1 MKQPKQPRGRIRNVM
16 PSIGVHRGMRHQ
28 GFYGLTG
35 YQSVSSMQ
43 KIDRTYPTS
52 AAGVRHEAVSRA
64 TMVAQSREFV
74 RNNLLYR
81 GILQRCID
89 FMIGDGI
96 KLAAKDAKVDALWE
110 AWYPQAEIT
119 GRYKGNK
126 LDRAVALE
134 WLTTGE
140 GIGLKIRGGSVQL
153 IESEQVPQSTGAV
166 PEGIITDEYGKP
178 VEFRVAPYINGN
190 LGRAHK
196 VKATDV
202 LFICERERPSS
213 LRGIPVLQQAFPML
227 HRIND
232 VLDSE
237 ALAFQILSRVVMKH
251 LSDHGP
257 LSKGTDNV
265 TGAAATGDV
274 TVTELPF
281 GLIFE
286 GSIDDELMPMERSIP
301 GRDFPQSI
309 ATFCRF
315 LGLPLGLPL
324 ELVLL
329 DWTKSNF
336 SQMRGAL
343 LMCDKRFHGLQDSI
357 IQDWHE
363 PLFQWKRQQW
373 IAQGLIA
380 DTPETLDH
388 EWIRPPFPWV
398 EPEKEAMA
406 QGKIIELGLGS
417 HTNAC
422 KARSIERARLLP
434 ILKKETTEAIALA
447 KEIETETGVIV
458 PWQHFA
464 GRAVGKTESAVVANR
479 EEDTDTAPVEGEKP
493 KDENDE

>member
-1 MKQPKQPRGRIRNVM
+1 
-16 PSIGVHRGMRHQ
+16 
-28 GFYGLTG
+28 
-35 YQSVSSMQ
+35 
-43 KIDRTYPTS
+43 
-52 AAGVRHEAVSRA
+52 
-64 TMVAQSREFV
+64 
-74 RNNLLYR
+74 
-81 GILQRCID
+81 
-89 FMIGDGI
+89 MIGDGF
-96 KLAAKDAKVDALWE
+96 KLAAKDPDVDALWE
-110 AWYPQAEIT
+110 EWYPNAEIT

-140 GIGLKIRGGSVQL
+140 GIGLKIKGGSVQL

-166 PEGIITDEYGKP
+166 PEGIITDDYGKP
-178 VEFRVAPYINGN
+178 IEFRVAPYVNGN
-190 LGRAHK
+190 LGRAKK
-196 VKATDV
+196 VNARDV

-237 ALAFQILSRVVMKH
+237 ALGFQILSRVVMKH
-251 LSDHGP
+251 LSDTGP

-265 TGAAATGDV
+265 TADATTDDV

-286 GSIDDELMPMERSIP
+286 GSINDELVPMERSIP
-301 GRDFPQSI
+301 GKDFPQSV

-343 LMCDKRFHGLQDSI
+343 LMCDKRFRGMQASI
-357 IQDWHE
+357 INDWHE

-373 IAQGLIA
+373 IAEGLIE
-380 DTPETLDH
+380 DTPETMIH
-388 EWIRPPFPWV
+388 EWIPAPFPWV
-398 EPEKEAMA
+398 DPEKEAMA

-434 ILKKETTEAIALA
+434 QLDEETREAI
-447 KEIETETGVIV
+447 EISKKIEAETGVVV

-464 GRAVGKTESAVVANR
+464 GRAVGKTESAVVAKRDDSDAPPPVDNGKQKGN
-479 EEDTDTAPVEGEKP
+479 ED
-493 KDENDE
+493 DE

>member
-1 MKQPKQPRGRIRNVM
+1 MKQPKPKIKNVM
-16 PSIGVHRGMRHQ
+16 PSIGVRRGVNQH
-28 GFYGLTG
+28 GFYGMTG
-35 YQSVSSMQ
+35 YQSVSSMR
-43 KIDRTYPTS
+43 KIDRKYPTS
-52 AAGVRHEAVSRA
+52 AAGIRHEGASRSIL
-64 TMVAQSREFV
+64 VAQSREFV

-89 FMIGDGI
+89 FMIGDGFG
-96 KLAAKDAKVDALWE
+96 LAAKDKTLDALWE
-110 AWYPQAEIT
+110 EWYPNAEIT

-126 LDRAVALE
+126 LDRAVAME

-140 GIGLKIRGGSVQL
+140 GIGLKIKGGHVQL
-153 IESEQVPQSTGAV
+153 IESEQVPQSTGMV
-166 PEGIITDEYGKP
+166 PEGVITDDYGKP
-178 VEFRVAPYINGN
+178 TAFKVAPYINGN
-190 LGRAHK
+190 IGRARK
-196 VKATDV
+196 VKANDV

-257 LSKGTDNV
+257 LSKGADDTTATAYTD
-265 TGAAATGDV
+265 DIS
-274 TVTELPF
+274 VTELPF

-286 GSIDDELMPMERSIP
+286 GSIDDELSPMERNIP
-301 GRDFPQSI
+301 GKDFPQSI

-343 LMCDKRFHGLQDSI
+343 LMCDKRFRGMQSTI

-363 PLFQWKRQQW
+363 PLFQWKRNQW
-373 IAQGLIA
+373 IAEGLIA
-380 DTPETLDH
+380 DTPETMEH
-388 EWIRPPFPWV
+388 EWIPSPFPWV
-398 EPEKEAMA
+398 DPKAEAEA
-406 QGKIIELGLGS
+406 QGKMIELGLET
-417 HTNAC
+417 HTSAL
-422 KARSIERARLLP
+422 KARSRERAKILP
-434 ILKKETTEAIALA
+434 QLKEETIEAITLS
-447 KEIETETGVIV
+447 KEIEDETGVYV
-458 PWQHFA
+458 PWQPFA
-464 GRAVGKTESAVVANR
+464 GRAVGKTESAVIANR
-479 EEDTDTAPVEGEKP
+479 DDSITDPELKNT
-493 KDENDE
+493 KDNDDE

>member
-1 MKQPKQPRGRIRNVM
+1 MSAPRRKNKR
-16 PSIGVHRGMRHQ
+16 PSIGVPRGVKQ
-28 GFYGLTG
+28 NGFYGMTG
-35 YQSVSSMQ
+35 YQTASSMR
-43 KIDRTYPTS
+43 KIDRSYPTS
-52 AAGVRHEAVSRA
+52 AAGVRHEAASRGII
-64 TMVAQSREFV
+64 VAQSREFV

-89 FMIGDGI
+89 FMIGDGFH
-96 KLAAKDAKVDALWE
+96 LAAKDECVDALWDE
-110 AWYPQAEIT
+110 WYPNAEIT

-126 LDRAVALE
+126 LDRALAME

-140 GIGLKIRGGSVQL
+140 GVGLKIKGGHVQL
-153 IESEQVPQSTGAV
+153 IESEQVPQSTGMV
-166 PEGIITDEYGKP
+166 PEGIITDDYGKP
-178 VEFRVAPYINGN
+178 IAFKVAPYVNGR
-190 LGRAHK
+190 LGRAKK
-196 VKATDV
+196 VNARDV
-202 LFICERERPSS
+202 LFVCERERPSS

-237 ALAFQILSRVVMKH
+237 ALAFQILSRVVLKH
-251 LSDHGP
+251 LSDTGP
-257 LSKGTDNV
+257 LTKGTDNL
-265 TGAAATGDV
+265 TGDAATDDI

-286 GSIDDELMPMERSIP
+286 GSLQDELTPMERNIP
-301 GRDFPQSI
+301 GKDFPQSI

-343 LMCDKRFHGLQDSI
+343 LMCDKRFRGMQASI
-357 IQDWHE
+357 INDWHE

-373 IAQGLIA
+373 IAEGLIA
-380 DTPETLDH
+380 DTPETKQH
-388 EWIRPPFPWV
+388 EWIPAPFPWV
-398 EPEKEAMA
+398 DPEKEAIA

-417 HTNAC
+417 HNNAC
-422 KARSIERARLLP
+422 KARSVERARLLP
-434 ILKKETTEAIALA
+434 QLDAETREAIAIS
-447 KEIETETGVIV
+447 KKIESETGVAV

-464 GRAVGKTESAVVANR
+464 GRVVGKTESAVIANKDD
-479 EEDTDTAPVEGEKP
+479 DTTPVDNGKQKGNNNE
-493 KDENDE
+493 

>member
-1 MKQPKQPRGRIRNVM
+1 MKQSSQKPKIKNVM
-16 PSIGVHRGMRHQ
+16 PSIGVRRGINQH
-28 GFYGLTG
+28 GFYGMTG
-35 YQSVSSMQ
+35 YQSVSSMR
-43 KIDRTYPTS
+43 KIDRSYPTA
-52 AAGVRHEAVSRA
+52 AAGVRHESASR
-64 TMVAQSREFV
+64 TTLVAQSREFG

-89 FMIGDGI
+89 FMIGDGF
-96 KLAAKDAKVDALWE
+96 KLAATDSDVDALWE
-110 AWYPQAEIT
+110 GWYPQAEIT

-126 LDRAVALE
+126 LDRAVAME
-134 WLTTGE
+134 WLSTGE

-153 IESEQVPQSTGAV
+153 IESEQVPQSSGMV
-166 PEGIITDEYGKP
+166 PEGIVTDDYGKP
-178 VEFRVAPYINGN
+178 IEFRVAPYVNGN
-190 LGRAHK
+190 LGRARK
-196 VKATDV
+196 VSARDV

-265 TGAAATGDV
+265 TAAAATDDV

-286 GSIDDELMPMERSIP
+286 GSIDDELVPMERSIP
-301 GRDFPQSI
+301 GKDFPQSI

-343 LMCDKRFHGLQDSI
+343 LMCDKRFHGMQDCI

-373 IAQGLIA
+373 ITEGLIA
-380 DTPETLDH
+380 DTPETMEH

-398 EPEKEAMA
+398 EPEKEAQA

-434 ILKKETTEAIALA
+434 TLKTETLEAIKLA

-458 PWQHFA
+458 PWQIFA

-479 EEDTDTAPVEGEKP
+479 EEDADTAPVDDEKQ
-493 KDENDE
+493 KGNEDE